1 MTAEYRPG
9 DEVPSIY
16 DRIHAAIQPNGELPS
31 SFPCGVPSPREFHGP
46 TVLGTASAAT
56 TIGWQRLICRR

>member
-9 DEVPSIY
+9 DNVPSIY

-31 SFPCGVPSPREFHGP
+31 SFS
-46 TVLGTASAAT
+46 L
-56 TIGWQRLICRR
+56 

>member
-9 DEVPSIY
+9 DKVPSIY

-31 SFPCGVPSPREFHGP
+31 SFSVRSHNDGEVAWADGAFDGGHTFS
-46 TVLGTASAAT
+46 
-56 TIGWQRLICRR
+56 